1 MVERDRI
8 VLSVPARP
16 EYLLVVRLTAA
27 GLANRME
34 FDVETIEDIKSA
46 VAESCILLMNQDVDI
61 ERIDLNFSLGQ
72 GELLLRAVANGITC
86 VSRKSEDNDNELSHF
101 LIEALVDKVEI
112 IDDDI
117 ATREVLLV
125 KKVSL

>member
-34 FDVETIEDIKSA
+34 FDVEAIEDIKSA
-46 VAESCILLMNQDVDI
+46 VAESCILLMNQDADI

-72 GELLLRAVANGITC
+72 DELLLRAVANGITC
-86 VSRKSEDNDNELSHF
+86 VSRKSGGNDNELSHF

-117 ATREVLLV
+117 ATREVSLV